1 MTNKQVEKIL
11 FWLNKHNYKYN
22 KSTYFLEIDI

>member
-11 FWLNKHNYKYN
+11 FWSNKHNYKYK
-22 KSTYFLEIDI
+22 KSTYFLAIDI